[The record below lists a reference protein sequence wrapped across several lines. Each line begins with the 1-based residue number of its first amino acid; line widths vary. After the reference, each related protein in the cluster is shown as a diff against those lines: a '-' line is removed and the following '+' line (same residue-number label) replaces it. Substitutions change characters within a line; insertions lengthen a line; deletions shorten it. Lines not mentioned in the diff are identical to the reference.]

1 MARSSKKPS
10 NNFLKWLLIGAAVAL
25 TSVFLYPSQQSNQ
38 LKNPSSSPD
47 QASKSE
53 SSQSEHV
60 YLELRV
66 PVSRDDPTQH
76 ELFVFTRP
84 NHLWNS
90 VSELCVRLH
99 AAGSGHP
106 SWPWPSLQAL
116 LQTVHAE
123 AIKAMGS
130 AVVAEAEQAYLRS
143 VQEKNLMQQE
153 LGISDGRKLSI
164 PIIWN
169 EARGALRMRA
179 AHFNELHGFQTGEP
193 IAHIIES
200 VMLSLSFLTLKQP
213 EGTIQW
219 IAASIPK
226 FFGMVSNSSFG
237 SRSSGRKVIRQL
249 QQSFESPDCPF
260 VGFR

>member
-1 MARSSKKPS
+1 VIAILSCSMARNSKKPS

-25 TSVFLYPSQQSNQ
+25 ASFLLYPSQQSNQ
-38 LKNPSSSPD
+38 LRNPSSSSD
-47 QASKSE
+47 RASKSE
-53 SSQSEHV
+53 SQSEHV
-60 YLELRV
+60 YLQLAV
-66 PVSRDDPTQH
+66 PVSRDDPTQQ

-90 VSELCVRLH
+90 VSEFCVRLH

-106 SWPWPSLQAL
+106 SWPWPSREAL
-116 LQTVHAE
+116 FQTVHAE
-123 AIKAMGS
+123 AIKSMGS

-143 VQEKNLMQQE
+143 VQEKKLMQQE

-179 AHFNELHGFQTGEP
+179 AHFNELHGFQTSEP
-193 IAHIIES
+193 IAHIIEAI
-200 VMLSLSFLTLKQP
+200 MLSLSHLTMKHP

-219 IAASIPK
+219 IAGSIPK
-226 FFGMVSNSSFG
+226 FLGMVSNSSFG
-237 SRSSGRKVIRQL
+237 SRSSGRKVITQL
-249 QQSFESPDCPF
+249 QQNCIT
-260 VGFR
+260 